1 MEGEFSTG
9 AREPIPLL
17 APVDGVPPV
26 IVDTSELA
34 AAAERLAAGTGPVAF
49 DAERASGYRYSQRA
63 YLVQIRRRGS
73 GSLLLDPV
81 ALGDLAVVQEAVGD
95 AEWVLHAASQDLP
108 CLSELGLRP
117 GLLFDTELAGR
128 LLGYERVGLGM
139 MVERVLGY
147 GLEKGHSA
155 ADWSTRPLPE
165 PWLRYAALD
174 VELLVEL
181 RDALEAELIEQD
193 KIEFA
198 RQEFAAIAAAPPRE
212 PRAEPWRRTSGIH
225 RARTRRQLAAVRAMW
240 TARDRLAQAR
250 DIAPGRVLPDSA
262 IMDAVLN
269 APADAAALTRLPVFS
284 GPRIRRTANTW
295 LDALRAAAALP
306 DDKLPAPAGPSGDG
320 LPPPNR
326 WAERDPVAAARLA
339 RVRAGL
345 AAVAGTHTMPVEN
358 LLEPALS
365 RRIAWSPPTP
375 LTDQAVRDAL
385 AAGGARPWQ
394 QDLCTS
400 ALLTALVDLPP
411 DPAGDRPTRPVGRSP
426 HRTGPRRGTPGGVV
440 TAGTPGAV
448 TGGAGAGST
457 ARVTGGSGPDDAATA
472 EAGTDAG
479 GPEAAT
485 SRGASAA
492 GSGGNAVGSNVGERT
507 RTRGGRGGRGA
518 GRSGRAAA
526 GSGERGAAAGP
537 AASSAAGPAA
547 SSAGGS
553 GGPEP
558 GTRETGTA

>member
-1 MEGEFSTG
+1 MEGEPDSSV
-9 AREPIPLL
+9 REPIPLL
-17 APVDGVPPV
+17 VPVDGVPPV
-26 IVDTSELA
+26 LTEPAELA
-34 AAAERLAAGTGPVAF
+34 AAVARLAAGTGPVAF

-63 YLVQIRRRGS
+63 YLIQIRRRGT
-73 GSLLLDPV
+73 GSLLLDPI
-81 ALGDLAVVQEAVGD
+81 ALGELSAIQQAVGD

-108 CLSELGLRP
+108 CLAELGLRP
-117 GLLFDTELAGR
+117 SVLFDTELAGR

-181 RDALEAELIEQD
+181 RDALEAELHEQG

-240 TARDRLAQAR
+240 TARDRLARTR
-250 DIAPGRVLPDSA
+250 DVAPGRVLPDSA

-269 APADAAALTRLPVFS
+269 APADTAALIRLPIFS
-284 GPRIRRTANTW
+284 GPRIRRTASTW
-295 LDALRAAAALP
+295 MDALRGAATLP
-306 DDKLPAPAGPSGDG
+306 DDELPAPAGPNGDG
-320 LPPPNR
+320 LPPANR

-345 AAVAGTHTMPVEN
+345 ATIAAAHTMPVEN

-365 RRIAWSPPTP
+365 RRLAWSPPRP
-375 LTDQAVRDAL
+375 LTGSAVRAAL
-385 AAGGARPWQ
+385 GAGGARPWQ
-394 QDLCTS
+394 CELT
-400 ALLTALVDLPP
+400 AEVLLTALADPP
-411 DPAGDRPTRPVGRSP
+411 PEARAVS
-426 HRTGPRRGTPGGVV
+426 RGTAAGA
-440 TAGTPGAV
+440 AGT
-448 TGGAGAGST
+448 GAGAGDSGAGDSGVQT
-457 ARVTGGSGPDDAATA
+457 ADAEAAGRPVDRAGTRPSGRGGSGNGRG
-472 EAGTDAG
+472 EGGT
-479 GPEAAT
+479 
-485 SRGASAA
+485 
-492 GSGGNAVGSNVGERT
+492 ERT

-518 GRSGRAAA
+518 RGATAHGAPPAHE
-526 GSGERGAAAGP
+526 GGPSGE
-537 AASSAAGPAA
+537 
-547 SSAGGS
+547 SAGAS
-553 GGPEP
+553 GGSS
-558 GTRETGTA
+558 GA